1 MITKY
6 LLLAITFIA
15 SISKGKDINL
25 PLSHS
30 TIIEKLLFFKRDTF
44 KVFYGG
50 PVDRCG
56 KGVKWMMPIVFED
69 EFYNTRA
76 VYEVAFINCD
86 LTTAAGA
93 EILFVEVADI
103 NIKLKNILAPDYD
116 LFSSLLAGK
125 YNDDKYV
132 VVRFADVANVYFP
145 DIFVF
150 SEYGSKKESD
160 KNEIVAF
167 LHQQFQ
173 TGDTGRN
180 FYSGIT
186 MDHVWFENL
195 NSKVYKP
202 VKVVLTFDG
211 RGYPFTVEKIIQKND
226 SWKIYYII
234 SKEVVSPTTSI
245 SDSILVRVD
254 SGCVSGQIY
263 DDETCDCLDQLH
275 DALKQMAKDD
285 FCNGIIIHIPGHDGR
300 GFGTAPKAETE
311 IYKRGGRGRIHSTDP
326 LDTIAAAKLLYG
338 VDNYYDLRSFDGV
351 AQLLKAKGIKKVTL
365 LTDNIEKV
373 NALRDCG
380 IEVSRQKTDT
390 NKASCLNHITA
401 KMNSSLY
408 FSE

>member
-6 LLLAITFIA
+6 LILAIIFFAIV
-15 SISKGKDINL
+15 SEGKDINL

-56 KGVKWMMPIVFED
+56 KGVQWVMPIVFED

-86 LTTAAGA
+86 LKTAAGA

-116 LFSSLLAGK
+116 LFSFLLAGK
-125 YNDDKYV
+125 YNDDKYI

-160 KNEIVAF
+160 KTEIVAF
-167 LHQQFQ
+167 LHQHFQ
-173 TGDTGRN
+173 TSDTGRN

-202 VKVVLTFDG
+202 VKVILTFDG
-211 RGYPFTVEKIIQKND
+211 RGYPFIVEKIIQKND
-226 SWKIYYII
+226 FWKIYYII
-234 SKEVVSPTTSI
+234 SKEVVSPTTTI

-275 DALKQMAKDD
+275 DALRQMAKDD

-338 VDNYYDLRSFDGV
+338 IDNYYDLRSFDGV

-373 NALRDCG
+373 NALRDYG